1 MFWLADQ
8 LSLKWQA
15 QLSPNSW
22 THMQE
27 MLLYRVSG
35 PFLKNDLD
43 DEFRNRAE
51 ALGTLSLWAFPEF
64 LHIQTPL
71 ITQALNANI
80 TKSTRFNHFMY
91 PSVFHTLIKRHTSEL
106 TLIFRPKKSLFQHR
120 SCLLAEQIR
129 VRAHWRRS
137 LLIRSFKPHIWGE
150 THTQMSGNE
159 CVFERVCW
167 RGLGPSCAQ
176 SHRCAS
182 ACFTWAR
189 TDARY
194 FNTMYSVHTKFCVY
208 EIPKYLTFAKV
219 WCIKRSVLISLYSNY
234 FQLSISHR
242 GVSSKKARE
251 AVSI

>member
-1 MFWLADQ
+1 MVDNPHVLACRPVVTEVTGTAESKLLD
-8 LSLKWQA
+8 
-15 QLSPNSW
+15 
-22 THMQE
+22 THA
-27 MLLYRVSG
+27 RNAFVHSVSS

-64 LHIQTPL
+64 LYIQTPL

-182 ACFTWAR
+182 ACVTWAR

-219 WCIKRSVLISLYSNY
+219 
-234 FQLSISHR
+234 
-242 GVSSKKARE
+242 
-251 AVSI
+251 